1 MKLNAPDIASD
12 VQDALTRIAH
22 ISFNMPLALAAVD
35 RISDYVVLAELALS
49 DLEIAE
55 SAARRLEPARNA
67 GDREALVRIA
77 VEAAHTGVLKGTVQ
91 VLGRRAPGLTCLYE
105 SS

>member
-12 VQDALTRIAH
+12 VQD
-22 ISFNMPLALAAVD
+22 PLARIIRFSFYRPLTLAAVD
-35 RISDYVVLAELALS
+35 RISDYVVLAGLALS

-55 SAARRLEPARNA
+55 SAARRLEPACYA

-77 VEAAHTGVLKGTVQ
+77 VEAAHTGVLK
-91 VLGRRAPGLTCLYE
+91 
-105 SS
+105 